1 MRLGVTATGDL
12 VDAHFRRSEF
22 QPKAFAPAD
31 LSVNLEGA
39 WVSLPI
45 SRGSS
50 ARHLLQIVP
59 FAPCCIGGYCEPV
72 MKKSSPKSDGSSF
85 LLCEDVR
92 EEVNNKLSII
102 GVFPN
107 DEIVLQKDV
116 LIPSLMAVLF
126 ARGGIGSCETRVA
139 LTDPK
144 GQTVIESPKQLTIL
158 EKDKVHLAA
167 IRVLAP
173 ELTVGR
179 YTIKFFF
186 DDAPIQRTFEVKT
199 A

>member
-1 MRLGVTATGDL
+1 MSCGEESAVCRNGAGRFICCKLFFAL
-12 VDAHFRRSEF
+12 V
-22 QPKAFAPAD
+22 P
-31 LSVNLEGA
+31 
-39 WVSLPI
+39 
-45 SRGSS
+45 SS
-50 ARHLLQIVP
+50 
-59 FAPCCIGGYCEPV
+59 CCIGCCEPV
-72 MKKSSPKSDGSSF
+72 MKKSLPKSDGSSF

-92 EEVNNKLSII
+92 EEINNKLSII

-107 DEIVLQKDV
+107 DDIVLQKEI

-126 ARGGIGSCETRVA
+126 ARGGEGPCETRVS

-144 GQTVIESPKQLTIL
+144 GQTVIESPKQTVVL
-158 EKDKVHLAA
+158 EKNKAHLAA

-173 ELTVGR
+173 HLIVGQ

-186 DDAPIQRTFEVKT
+186 DDVPIQRSFEVKT

>member
-1 MRLGVTATGDL
+1 MN
-12 VDAHFRRSEF
+12 
-22 QPKAFAPAD
+22 K
-31 LSVNLEGA
+31 SV
-39 WVSLPI
+39 
-45 SRGSS
+45 
-50 ARHLLQIVP
+50 
-59 FAPCCIGGYCEPV
+59 
-72 MKKSSPKSDGSSF
+72 PKSDGSSF

-107 DEIVLQKDV
+107 NDIVLQKDIV
-116 LIPSLMAVLF
+116 VPSVMAVLF
-126 ARGGIGSCETRVA
+126 ARGGEGPCETRVS

-144 GQTVIESPKQLTIL
+144 GQTVIESPKKTVVL
-158 EKDKVHLAA
+158 ENDTAYLAA

-173 ELTVGR
+173 ELVVGQ

-186 DDAPIQRTFEVKT
+186 DDSAIERSFEVKS

>member
-1 MRLGVTATGDL
+1 MN
-12 VDAHFRRSEF
+12 
-22 QPKAFAPAD
+22 KA
-31 LSVNLEGA
+31 
-39 WVSLPI
+39 
-45 SRGSS
+45 
-50 ARHLLQIVP
+50 VP
-59 FAPCCIGGYCEPV
+59 Q
-72 MKKSSPKSDGSSF
+72 SDGSSF

-107 DEIVLQKDV
+107 DGIVLQKDV
-116 LIPSLMAVLF
+116 LIPSVMAVLF
-126 ARGGIGSCETRVA
+126 ARGGEGPCETRIS

-144 GQTVIESPKQLTIL
+144 GQTVIESPKKQVVL
-158 EKDKVHLAA
+158 DKNNAYLAA

-173 ELTVGR
+173 ELIVGQ

-186 DDAPIQRTFEVKT
+186 DDVSIQRPFEVKT

>member
-1 MRLGVTATGDL
+1 M
-12 VDAHFRRSEF
+12 S
-22 QPKAFAPAD
+22 K
-31 LSVNLEGA
+31 
-39 WVSLPI
+39 SL
-45 SRGSS
+45 
-50 ARHLLQIVP
+50 
-59 FAPCCIGGYCEPV
+59 
-72 MKKSSPKSDGSSF
+72 PKSDGSSF

-107 DEIVLQKDV
+107 DEIVLQKDI

-126 ARGGIGSCETRVA
+126 ARGGEGPCEKRVS

-144 GQTVIESPKQLTIL
+144 GQAVIESPKETTIL
-158 EKDKVHLAA
+158 EKNKIYLAA

-173 ELTVGR
+173 ELMVGR

-186 DDAPIQRTFEVKT
+186 DDVPIQRTFQVRK

>member
-1 MRLGVTATGDL
+1 MSQTPVGRSWSVPIASCVIRWLRSAA
-12 VDAHFRRSEF
+12 VDSFSQLAIKLWRRE
-22 QPKAFAPAD
+22 
-31 LSVNLEGA
+31 
-39 WVSLPI
+39 
-45 SRGSS
+45 RG
-50 ARHLLQIVP
+50 
-59 FAPCCIGGYCEPV
+59 EPV
-72 MKKSSPKSDGSSF
+72 MNKSSPKSDGSSF

-107 DEIVLQKDV
+107 DDIVLQKDI

-126 ARGGIGSCETRVA
+126 ARGGEGPCETRVS

-144 GQTVIESPKQLTIL
+144 GQTVIESPKQTVVL
-158 EKDKVHLAA
+158 EKNKAHLAA

-173 ELTVGR
+173 HLMVGQ

-186 DDAPIQRTFEVKT
+186 DDVPIQRTFEVKT